1 MPTFN
6 VFLSLLTGPTVSE
19 ICNECSKYIS
29 THTKWSSVKFN
40 FALSYNKRV
49 QHIYMKTGFQTSDN
63 SNVGRN

>member
-49 QHIYMKTGFQTSDN
+49 QHIYENWF
-63 SNVGRN
+63 SNIRQQQCRA